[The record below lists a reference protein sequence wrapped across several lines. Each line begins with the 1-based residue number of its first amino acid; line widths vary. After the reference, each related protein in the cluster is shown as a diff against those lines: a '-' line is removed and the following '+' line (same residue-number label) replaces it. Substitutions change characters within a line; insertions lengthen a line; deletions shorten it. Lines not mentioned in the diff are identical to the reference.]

1 MRVSPVQ
8 GVRSLPSA
16 QLQKTT
22 DERRR
27 QARLTGFIPHET
39 YLESHDDA
47 DDDVAD
53 GDGDG
58 DGDGDDGEVPRAAQ
72 TGLRVPWPVR
82 ASDSYS

>member
-27 QARLTGFIPHET
+27 QARLTGFVPHET

-47 DDDVAD
+47 DDDGAD

-58 DGDGDDGEVPRAAQ
+58 DGDGDDGDGDGDGDGE
-72 TGLRVPWPVR
+72 GDGDKDDFEHDL
-82 ASDSYS
+82 